1 MDSIGKR
8 IRFARK
14 ANNLTL
20 TDINKI
26 TGLSTGN
33 LSELENDKFLPSA
46 NALMQFRKIFHV
58 SIDWILTG
66 KECNTTLNPKI
77 REQKQKYIYDQYTD
91 EEKQLIE
98 IYRKLD
104 ESTKQNIWGYLN
116 IITSLNNK
124 NKQK

>member
-1 MDSIGKR
+1 MDTIGKR

-20 TDINKI
+20 IDINKI

-46 NALMQFRKIFHV
+46 NALIQFKKIFNI

-66 KECNTTLNPKI
+66 EEPDPNLSLQSIKETK
-77 REQKQKYIYDQYTD
+77 EEYFSSQYTED
-91 EEKQLIE
+91 EKQLIE
-98 IYRKLD
+98 SYRKLD
-104 ESTKQNIWGYLN
+104 DKSKQNLWGYLN
-116 IITSLNNK
+116 VVISSYNK
-124 NKQK
+124 

>member
-1 MDSIGKR
+1 MNSVGKR
-8 IRFARK
+8 IRFIRK

-20 TDINKI
+20 TDINKE

-46 NALMQFRKIFHV
+46 NALIQFKKIFNV

-66 KECNTTLNPKI
+66 EEYDSDLNSEIK
-77 REQKQKYIYDQYTD
+77 EQKQKYTSEQYTD
-91 EEKQLIE
+91 EEKQLLK

-104 ESTKQNIWGYLN
+104 DSARQNIWGYLN
-116 IITSLNNK
+116 VIAPLNNK
-124 NKQK
+124 K

>member
-1 MDSIGKR
+1 MFEMNSIGKR
-8 IRFARK
+8 IRFIRK

-20 TDINKI
+20 TDINKK

-46 NALMQFRKIFHV
+46 NALIQFRKIFNT

-66 KECNTTLNPKI
+66 EEYNTDLNSKI
-77 REQKQKYIYDQYTD
+77 REQKQKYISEQYTD
-91 EEKQLIE
+91 EEKQLIK

-104 ESTKQNIWGYLN
+104 GSAKQNIWGYLN
-116 IITSLNNK
+116 VITSSDNK
-124 NKQK
+124 